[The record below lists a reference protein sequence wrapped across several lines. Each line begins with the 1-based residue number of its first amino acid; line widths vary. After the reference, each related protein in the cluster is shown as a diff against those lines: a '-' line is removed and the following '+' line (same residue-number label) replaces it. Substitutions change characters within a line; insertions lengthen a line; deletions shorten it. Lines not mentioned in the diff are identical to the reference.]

1 MRITRRRTVMIVA
14 GALALGGVAWAM
26 RPDPVTVETVVAA
39 RGPLRVTVDAEGRTQ
54 VLDRYVVVTPVA
66 GRVRRI
72 ALEEGEAVVPG
83 QVVAVV
89 APLPLDAQSREQA
102 EARLR
107 SARAL
112 QLEARARVDQAR
124 EAEVLDRRSRERREA
139 LYAAGAVSAEERD
152 RVVQAHASRLDDL
165 KASEARLSAATADV
179 AAVRALL
186 LSVGEGGL
194 VEVRSP
200 CRGRVLRVTERSE
213 RVVPA
218 GAPLLELGDARAL
231 EVVADVL
238 SSDAIALRPGQ
249 LVEIAE
255 WGGTGPLHGSV
266 RTIEPSAFTRV
277 SALGVDEQRVKVRI
291 AIERAPATLGDNFRV
306 ETRTT
311 VWEGANVLTVPSSAV
326 FQTGEGWR
334 LFVVRDGRAR
344 LRAVQAG
351 RHDAAATEIT
361 AGIAEGD
368 RVVLFPS
375 DDVRDGVRVRLREP

>member
-1 MRITRRRTVMIVA
+1 MRITRRRTVMIA
-14 GALALGGVAWAM
+14 AAALALAGVGWAM
-26 RPDPVTVETVVAA
+26 RPDPVTVETAVAA

-54 VLDRYVVVTPVA
+54 VVDRYVVVTPVA

-83 QVVAVV
+83 QVVAVI
-89 APLPLDAQSREQA
+89 APLPIDVQSREQA

-107 SARAL
+107 SAHAL

-124 EAEVLDRRSRERREA
+124 QAEALDRRTRERREA

-152 RVVQAHASRLDDL
+152 RIVQAHASRLDDL
-165 KASEARLSAATADV
+165 KAAEARLSAVTADV
-179 AAVRALL
+179 ASARALL
-186 LSVGEGGL
+186 LPMGEGGL

-200 CRGRVLRVTERSE
+200 CRGRVLRVSERSE

-238 SSDAIALRPGQ
+238 SSDAVLLRPGQ
-249 LVEIAE
+249 AVEVAE
-255 WGGTGPLHGSV
+255 WGGAGPLRGSV

-291 AIERAPATLGDNFRV
+291 ALERAPAALGDNFRV

-311 VWEGANVLTVPSSAV
+311 VWEGENVLTVPGSAV

-344 LRAVQAG
+344 LRAVQVG
-351 RHDAAATEIT
+351 RHDAAATEISS
-361 AGIAEGD
+361 GIAEGD

-375 DDVRDGVRVRLREP
+375 DDVRDRVRVRLREP